1 MSATSVVAALAGP
14 PMRIVIRDLDTTT
27 AVAILSLVGVIV
39 TTVVTLLVQHR
50 DRGSK
55 VISDMTASQSNLQD
69 QIDKLDNRLV
79 SMYAED
85 QQIKEQVA
93 RQQSKMVSQQEDMD
107 EDARYIRSIAHWL
120 REACEVMNIPDEW
133 TAQHPKPR
141 LPDSIRSRIVTS
153 DGGEKK

>member
-120 REACEVMNIPDEW
+120 QQACEVMDLPDTWVSE
-133 TAQHPKPR
+133 HPKPH
-141 LPDSIRSRIVTS
+141 LPDTIRNRIS
-153 DGGEKK
+153 KNKESK